1 MRKFFGI
8 IIIIFLFSSI
18 GYGKTTLI
26 DSGYVDKRFSVY
38 EICTGGYKFVVVRA
52 FSSKTGVTLS
62 MVQVLDRNGKPETCV
77 HTE

>member
-18 GYGKTTLI
+18 GYAKTTQI
-26 DSGYVDKRFSVY
+26 DMSKVDYLKVY
-38 EICTGGYKFVVVRA
+38 EVCTGGYKFVIAREY
-52 FSSKTGVTLS
+52 SNRDGIGVGI
-62 MVQVLDRNGKPETCV
+62 VQVLDRNGKPETCV